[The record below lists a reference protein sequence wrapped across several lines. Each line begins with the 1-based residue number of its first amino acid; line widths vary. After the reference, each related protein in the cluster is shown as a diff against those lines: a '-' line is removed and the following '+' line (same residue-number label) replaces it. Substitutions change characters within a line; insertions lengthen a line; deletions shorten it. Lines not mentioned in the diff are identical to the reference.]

1 MFPVGVIGRE
11 IRLIRGLES
20 ILRHAK
26 DWGMSQHGC
35 FLKIWK
41 GDALDGLSEQV
52 ASIGYRTP
60 AIGVLLERRFR
71 TLPITGQETFQ
82 HSRKKNL
89 LHPLFNTWYRIRG
102 QVT

>member
-1 MFPVGVIGRE
+1 LSPVGIIGRE
-11 IRLIRGLES
+11 IRLIKGLEWNLS
-20 ILRHAK
+20 EVK
-26 DWGMSQHGC
+26 DCGMSQHGR

-71 TLPITGQETFQ
+71 TLPITSQETFP
-82 HSRKKNL
+82 HSRSKKMDYTL
-89 LHPLFNTWYRIRG
+89 I
-102 QVT
+102 